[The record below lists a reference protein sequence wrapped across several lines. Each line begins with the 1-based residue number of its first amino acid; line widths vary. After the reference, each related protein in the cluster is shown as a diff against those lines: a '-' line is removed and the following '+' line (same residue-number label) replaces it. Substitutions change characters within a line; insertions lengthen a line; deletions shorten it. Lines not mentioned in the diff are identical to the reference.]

1 VAKGD
6 TSVKSFGIG
15 LGFMFLALG
24 SGCFHSYDRTFVV
37 GAVNPKP
44 SIAIDR
50 EVGPVSIEVL
60 QIHDV
65 QTPQV
70 PHWNRPAGSSTYL
83 VGETNLVVKDFQ
95 ATLRSGFR
103 NAVGRHYR
111 EPATGTAKLV
121 LDQADIQLVDIPS
134 MDASQPPDGRFVTI
148 AYKGRWL
155 DSQGNVVS
163 EVSGVAEPRFQG
175 EKGPRHLEDVVEVMY
190 ENVLKGL
197 ASLRGVPVRA
207 DANPMA
213 QPASP

>member
-1 VAKGD
+1 VAEGD
-6 TSVKSFGIG
+6 DGVKSLGIG
-15 LGFMFLALG
+15 LGFLFMAFG

-44 SIAIDR
+44 SIAIGR
-50 EVGPVSIEVL
+50 AVGAVSIDVL
-60 QIHDV
+60 QIRDV

-70 PHWNRPAGSSTYL
+70 PQWNRPAGSNTYL
-83 VGETNLVVKDFQ
+83 VGKANLVVKGLQ

-103 NAVGRHYR
+103 NAVGSHYR

-163 EVSGVAEPRFQG
+163 EMSGVAEPRFRG
-175 EKGPRHLEDVVEVMY
+175 EQGPRHIEDVVEVMY
-190 ENVLKGL
+190 ENVFKGL
-197 ASLRGVPVRA
+197 ASL
-207 DANPMA
+207 
-213 QPASP
+213 Q